1 MKSYGV
7 IIQMKATEQYF
18 PVVLFI
24 MLYKVVWTFES
35 EDFILW
41 SALLKESFWQFL
53 HFNVTTCFSLF
64 SENEISKIVLNFDF
78 SRFWKKGWDF
88 FIREMWLLSKMVY
101 FSFLVLA
108 GRVYGNW
115 SQGSNFTKTRVHC
128 WVLFCGAHSEHCSSV
143 SGIHGRG
150 KKNLSQSK

>member
-7 IIQMKATEQYF
+7 TIQMKATEQYF

-35 EDFILW
+35 EDLILW
-41 SALLKESFWQFL
+41 CALLKESFWQFL

-115 SQGSNFTKTRVHC
+115 SQGSNFIKTRAHC
-128 WVLFCGAHSEHCSSV
+128 WVLFCGAYSQHLSSV
-143 SGIHGRG
+143 PGLHGRG
-150 KKNLSQSK
+150 KKSLS